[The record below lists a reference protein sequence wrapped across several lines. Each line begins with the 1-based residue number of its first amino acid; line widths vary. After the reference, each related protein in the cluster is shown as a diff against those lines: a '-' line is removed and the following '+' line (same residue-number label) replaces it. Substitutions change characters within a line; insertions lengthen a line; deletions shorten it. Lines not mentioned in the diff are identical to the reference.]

1 MAHFAK
7 LGANGKVI
15 QVLTLNNSDML
26 NADGVEDESVG
37 QQYLETHNN
46 WPAQMWIQTSYNTS
60 GGTHNNGGTPF
71 RGNYAG
77 IGYTWDEDDQIFWP
91 KKHYAS
97 WVKNMTTA
105 SWDSPITYPTIT
117 TYDSTWTQEE
127 IDAETAAENSS
138 MPAGTNA
145 GDPKTRNYIISWDE
159 SSYQADNNTGWKATK
174 HDDSTV
180 SWNGTAWV

>member
-15 QVLTLNNSDML
+15 SVLTLNNGDML

-60 GGTHNNGGTPF
+60 GNQHKLGGTPL

-77 IGYTWDEDDQIFWP
+77 IGYEWDEDNQIFWP
-91 KKHYAS
+91 KKPFPS
-97 WVKNMTTA
+97 WVKNTTTA
-105 SWDSPITYPTIT
+105 QWESPIGDAPELTAEQKAQNEANTHRWTYNWNEEGQSWDLT
-117 TYDSTWTQEE
+117 DLM
-127 IDAETAAENSS
+127 A
-138 MPAGTNA
+138 
-145 GDPKTRNYIISWDE
+145 
-159 SSYQADNNTGWKATK
+159 
-174 HDDSTV
+174 
-180 SWNGTAWV
+180 

>member
-15 QVLTLNNSDML
+15 QVLTLNNGDML

-46 WPAQMWIQTSYNTS
+46 WPAQMWIKTSYNTL
-60 GGTHNNGGTPF
+60 GGKHYTVTTNEDGTQTRTESADQSKAL

-91 KKHYAS
+91 KKPYAS
-97 WVKNMTTA
+97 WVKNTTTA
-105 SWDSPITYPTIT
+105 GWDSPIGAAPALTAEQTSQNEADTHRWSYVWNEANT
-117 TYDSTWTQEE
+117 T
-127 IDAETAAENSS
+127 
-138 MPAGTNA
+138 
-145 GDPKTRNYIISWDE
+145 WDLT
-159 SSYQADNNTGWKATK
+159 DLKA
-174 HDDSTV
+174 
-180 SWNGTAWV
+180 

>member
-60 GGTHNNGGTPF
+60 GNTHKDGGTPF

-77 IGYTWDEDDQIFWP
+77 IGYIWDEDNEIFWP
-91 KKHYAS
+91 KKPHAS
-97 WVKNMTTA
+97 WTKNTSTA
-105 SWDSPITYPTIT
+105 SWDAPITYPSVTDDGADPVVWNWFISWNET
-117 TYDSTWTQEE
+117 AYQANNTKGWEGTKFNVDGTDHSDTATYD
-127 IDAETAAENSS
+127 
-138 MPAGTNA
+138 
-145 GDPKTRNYIISWDE
+145 
-159 SSYQADNNTGWKATK
+159 
-174 HDDSTV
+174 
-180 SWNGTAWV
+180 WNGTAWVAQ